1 MRKFA
6 VALAENDRHLVHIVN
21 LLGIKQEDI
30 VLLEQVRGTV
40 GYKIFYYKDDGT
52 KAQT

>member
-6 VALAENDRHLVHIVN
+6 VALAENDRHLIHIVN
-21 LLGIKQEDI
+21 LLNIKQEDI

-52 KAQT
+52 EAQT